1 MGKGELMFVNLV
13 APINPLGYGVVGYNV
28 LKHLSEAGHSVS
40 YWPIGQKPVWE
51 NDPRAIQIIK
61 EAAESAAHYNSE
73 APSIRI
79 WHQNQLDMFPG
90 SGPRIGWPIFEL
102 DKFDE
107 RELHHLS
114 NVDMLFVCSKWGKE
128 VLERDVEINRDI
140 PVHVIPLG
148 VDLDVF
154 YRDEVSRK
162 NRPYWTL
169 DSTIFINVGKWEKRK
184 GHEELLAAFNIA
196 FKPTDN
202 VELWMVN
209 ENPFIGKGNQD
220 WKRRYISSDMGKRI
234 KILPRVNTQA
244 ELRGL
249 FSQVDFGVFP
259 SHAEGWNLE
268 ILELMACGVPSIAT
282 NYSGHTEFLDS
293 TNALLIEPTGM
304 EDAQDGIWFHGQG
317 QWCSFDVDTL
327 IEAMRI
333 AHDLKQSNKIDEGF
347 PGLNPTVS
355 KYTWKN
361 TIKEI
366 EKVL

>member
-1 MGKGELMFVNLV
+1 MFVNLV
-13 APINPLGYGVVGYNV
+13 APINPLGYGVVGFNV
-28 LKHLSEAGHSVS
+28 LKALYESGHNVS

-51 NDPRAIQIIK
+51 NDPRAVQIIK
-61 EAAESAAHYNSE
+61 ETSENAAVYNSE

-79 WHQNQLDMFPG
+79 WHQHQLDMFPG

-102 DKFDE
+102 DKFNL
-107 RELHHLS
+107 RELHHLT
-114 NVDMLFVCSKWGKE
+114 NVDKLFVCSQWAKE
-128 VLERDVEINRDI
+128 VLERNKDISRDI

-148 VDLDVF
+148 VDPNVF
-154 YRDEVSRK
+154 YRDEASRE
-162 NRPYWTL
+162 NRPYWTI

-184 GHEELLAAFNIA
+184 GHEELLEAFNMA
-196 FKPTDN
+196 FTPDDK

-209 ENPFIGKGNQD
+209 ENPFIGKGNQE

-268 ILELMACGVPSIAT
+268 ILELMACGTPCIAT
-282 NYSGHTEFLDS
+282 NYSGHTEFLDE
-293 TNALLIEPTGM
+293 TNSMLIEPTGM
-304 EDAQDGIWFHGQG
+304 EDAKDGIWFHGQG
-317 QWCSFDVDTL
+317 QWCSFDVEKLAD
-327 IEAMRI
+327 AMRA
-333 AHDLKQSNKIDEGF
+333 AHDMKQSNKIDLNF

-366 EKVL
+366 EKAL